1 MTLREAID
9 FLQYEDWYDKVQKV
23 LTPKEVENLGSAIGE
38 VCTALDK
45 IIDLLEE
52 KKTHI
57 EG

>member
-9 FLQYEDWYDKVQKV
+9 FLQYDDWYDKVQEV

-38 VCTALDK
+38 VCTALDN

-52 KKTHI
+52 P
-57 EG
+57 

>member
-9 FLQYEDWYDKVQKV
+9 FLQCEDWYDKVQEV

-38 VCTALDK
+38 VCAVLDK

-52 KKTHI
+52 P
-57 EG
+57 

>member
-9 FLQYEDWYDKVQKV
+9 FLQYGDWYDKVPEG

-52 KKTHI
+52 P
-57 EG
+57 

>member
-9 FLQYEDWYDKVQKV
+9 FLQYEDWYDKVQEV
-23 LTPKEVENLGSAIGE
+23 LTPKEVESLRSAIGE

-52 KKTHI
+52 P
-57 EG
+57 

>member
-9 FLQYEDWYDKVQKV
+9 FLQYGDWYDKVQEV
-23 LTPKEVENLGSAIGE
+23 LSPKEVENLGSVIGE

-52 KKTHI
+52 P
-57 EG
+57 

>member
-9 FLQYEDWYDKVQKV
+9 FLQYEDWYNKAQEV

-38 VCTALDK
+38 VCTTLDK

-52 KKTHI
+52 P
-57 EG
+57 